1 MKRHRKWHR
10 VISLLLA
17 AVMVLSLMQ
26 ARGWTGTVYAGEIE
40 QAEEQPDTGNTGDDV
55 ILEASAT
62 ETYVPDASG
71 LPDSDELFAGYAM
84 QVFYGDSGVALLSNF
99 GEAGLDGRNLIL
111 YRALKQEI
119 ADLAANGGSAQV
131 VVNLGDDA
139 IPVESSEGAI
149 FKMP

>member
-71 LPDSDELFAGYAM
+71 LPDSDELFAAM
-84 QVFYGDSGVALLSNF
+84 RCRYFTGTAALPS
-99 GEAGLDGRNLIL
+99 
-111 YRALKQEI
+111 
-119 ADLAANGGSAQV
+119 
-131 VVNLGDDA
+131 
-139 IPVESSEGAI
+139 
-149 FKMP
+149 